1 MTGLKYELRNLT
13 VVPPDRVSPSI
24 PPVRETCCIDDRLMV
39 GVYLFWYDTARIV
52 LSTKTK
58 NHSPPFEHHGPQASG
73 VY

>member
-1 MTGLKYELRNLT
+1 
-13 VVPPDRVSPSI
+13 
-24 PPVRETCCIDDRLMV
+24 MV